1 MRFKVLLVDDEPAAL
16 EGMQLWINWPE
27 LGFEICGTSSNGA
40 EALEKIGQLHPDLV
54 VTDVRMPGMDGLEM
68 IEAWQKQNAR
78 QQVSFAIV
86 SGYSEFQYAQK
97 ALRFGITRYLLKPID
112 EEMAAE
118 ELRAIY
124 QELAEEQERQRI
136 TRIASYEETIRLLK
150 EWLHASPGQPR
161 DKDRITAL
169 SSLREAWNVCL
180 IQPSDSSFTETRE
193 QVAAYAGERE
203 AMYLIDLDYGSLEYG
218 GLALVYGFHPD
229 EDGPDGMIQLREL
242 ESLFRGLGAV
252 ASAGQGVASLQ
263 EIAVAFSQAQTALQH
278 QFYAE
283 GPAGVLAYRNV
294 AALKFHRR
302 YDQTELADRI
312 VGALQLLDRAG
323 LEEGLSE
330 AERKFREHYLAPD
343 IVRKFVIHLSYLMM
357 EHLEELPDQ
366 AAKLQSKYDIP
377 GMASATSSLRELMG
391 RIHAFGMECIDGLLK
406 DKAERSQ
413 GVIQDIN
420 AYIREHF
427 REPLTIKKLAEVFYL
442 HPVYLGQLLQKK
454 NGISFHEMIHNFRI
468 EEAVRLLQDGSLNNG
483 EIAEQV
489 GYVNYGQFLKQF
501 EKRLQMSPNEY
512 RNRN

>member
-40 EALEKIGQLHPDLV
+40 EALEKIGKLQPDLV

-68 IEAWQKQNAR
+68 IEAWQKQNSR
-78 QQVSFAIV
+78 QVSFAIV

-97 ALRFGITRYLLKPID
+97 ALRFGVTRYLLKPID
-112 EEMAAE
+112 EEIAAE
-118 ELRAIY
+118 ELGAIY
-124 QELAEEQERQRI
+124 EELAEEQERQRI
-136 TRIASYEETIRLLK
+136 NRIASYEETVSLLK
-150 EWLHASPGQPR
+150 GLIHPSLGLPMDAG
-161 DKDRITAL
+161 RIAAL
-169 SSLREAWNVCL
+169 SSLREVWNVCL
-180 IQPSDSSFTETRE
+180 IQPRGCSVAEARE

-203 AMYLIDLDYGSLEYG
+203 AMYLIDLDYVGLDDG
-218 GLALVYGFHPD
+218 GLVLVYGFHPG
-229 EDGPDGMIQLREL
+229 EDGPDGAIRIREL
-242 ESLFRGLGAV
+242 ESLCCGLGAV

-263 EIAVAFSQAQTALQH
+263 EIAAAFSQAQIAMQH

-283 GPAGVLAYRNV
+283 GPAGIMEYRNV

-302 YDQTELADRI
+302 YDQTELVDRI
-312 VGALQLLDRAG
+312 IGAIQLLDKAG

-330 AERKFREHYLAPD
+330 AEHKFREHYLTPD
-343 IVRKFVIHLSYLMM
+343 IVRKFVIHLSYLMV
-357 EHLEELPDQ
+357 EHLEELPDK
-366 AAKLQSKYDIP
+366 AAELQSKYDIP
-377 GMASATSSLRELMG
+377 GMASAAPTLRELMD
-391 RIHAFGMECIDGLLK
+391 RIHALGMECIDWLLK
-406 DKAERSQ
+406 DKTERSQ

-420 AYIREHF
+420 AYIREHY

-454 NGISFHEMIHNFRI
+454 NGVHFNEMIHNYRI
-468 EEAVRLLQDGSLNNG
+468 EEAVRLLRDGSLNNG
-483 EIAEQV
+483 EVAERV
-489 GYVNYGQFLKQF
+489 GYANYGQFLKQF